1 MERKIWIDG
10 VFVDWNDAS
19 VHILSH
25 SHQRGS
31 LIFGFIPIFENENG
45 TFIFRVDKH
54 IERLFKSCL
63 LAGIPINYKEDELID
78 AVFATVKENPGSKFI
93 KISVY
98 IASIEIDV
106 VPQDPY
112 TKVAIAAYEPQK
124 DIIEKNSNVFHKSE
138 NMSVWIEK
146 DKHQRRQDIIDP
158 QIKIAANYTS
168 PMMAKWKA
176 RKNGY
181 DEIIL
186 TDSDGYV
193 AEAPTSNVFM
203 VSQAGVL
210 MTAKEDEVLHGI
222 TRMSI
227 IEIAEDEGIEM
238 NIGRIPLKELQEAVE
253 VFITSSSHLICPV
266 NSLDGKLVGSGKT
279 GIKTLTIKNRFHNVI
294 SGKDNKFNKW
304 LSPVKV

>member
-1 MERKIWIDG
+1 MKRKIWIDG
-10 VFVDWNDAS
+10 EFVDWNDAS

-31 LIFGFIPIFENENG
+31 LIFGFIPIFENENR

-54 IERLFKSCL
+54 IERLLKSCL
-63 LAGIPINYKEDELID
+63 MAGIPIDSKENELID
-78 AVFATVKENPGSKFI
+78 AIFYTVKENPGSKFI

-106 VPQDPY
+106 VPQDPF
-112 TKVAIAAYEPQK
+112 TKVAIAAYEPLK
-124 DIIEKNSNVFHKSE
+124 DIIEKNSNVFYKSE

-146 DKHQRRQDIIDP
+146 DKHQRRPDIIDP

-186 TDSDGYV
+186 TDSKGYV
-193 AEAPTSNVFM
+193 TEAPTSNVFI
-203 VSQAGVL
+203 VSQDGVL
-210 MTAKEDEVLHGI
+210 MTAQEDEVLHGI

-238 NIGRIPLKELQEAVE
+238 NIGRIPLKELLEAIE

-266 NSLDGKLVGSGKT
+266 NSLDGKPVGSGKA
-279 GIKTLTIKNRFHNVI
+279 GEKTLIIKNRFLNVI
-294 SGKDNKFNKW
+294 NGKDNKFSKW
-304 LSPVKV
+304 LSPV